1 MNKKVLTLCAGFLL
15 AGSLTAVAQYCPT
28 NGEVPYRTHQVKAAT
43 LDETF
48 SDVKKINENY
58 YYQLQVNPN
67 SLKGVNAK
75 EDGNYVLTVERDYST
90 GKLYLTAQK
99 ITDATL
105 THSLWQI
112 KANGREVNGRL
123 YSFVNKETG
132 YELTFDHYNAIQM
145 NGSDDVVFP
154 TSLTT
159 DEDKKFANNYEW
171 TYENKGI
178 LSGCN
183 EWWSLYTTED
193 NGKTALPYRPLM
205 SYYHN
210 SDSVMVLKAVESTS
224 QFADRTY
231 KTDAGNRN
239 DLLNGLRDGGLN
251 GTADKGYA
259 IVAVKE
265 SRANAEHYITEMN
278 WALQVKPVVAGA
290 KVLNAAEINTMVDAD
305 NSWLKFDDISTY
317 DAWSEANDKAEGF
330 AGKETKFTVCKPGT
344 NEPMTLYSNPF
355 DNTFKAIQSADET
368 LRRTSD
374 SKFAGY
380 DVLLETAK
388 PTLEAEDGSKAFGYL
403 YVSEYPYE
411 GKAFQG
417 IYNGLKVEVAP
428 YRHLNADK
436 DGAVTVNQYDSKADY
451 TGMNKSK
458 KDALQARYHWKITY
472 YATNDSVVFEP
483 LNASRMSQADA
494 TAGKKFWETDLV
506 TGTPDGEDYYL
517 NTVNAAVL
525 HSVADGSTSGKKWGN
540 SLTEKAAGV
549 PVALYAMNF
558 GQPGADE
565 LNYLTVGYGSGV
577 TLDGENFVEASESD
591 FAAVKKTEEGN
602 PAYVTNGT
610 NDYQSAMELVIRF
623 DNEYTPLQRA
633 TVENG
638 LYFMNLST
646 SKHSIAQTE
655 SREDGAYVV
664 ADMKGHVVYDVL
676 EAGEQDFTHMPATQW
691 VVEQQPC
698 EIIDGEGNV
707 NYNKYPIVRINNR
720 EFGNHVINNAVF
732 EGQLYTAGDG
742 KLFTIDHRHYSR
754 PAIAQTVDHHS
765 WFWFNCADTVTFTA
779 VDPQTT
785 LGYFNATEDVLRN
798 NTYQFQHMMNMGLGS
813 YLGINDEDNILKLID
828 GASDN
833 TEFELF
839 RAEGWHAEEDSIETV
854 VGGELQKIGLG
865 TYHFNYRDSMSYGYP
880 SVQANVQ
887 RLSKTFYKIKLKD
900 ANLIDN
906 DHKFVAINNQ
916 HKYVVAKESEIEN
929 PENNLTY
936 AIVSLK
942 ENNCLDGTHG
952 YAIINQPQFTIVNAT
967 KDELAKG
974 GFRLDYDEKEGYP
987 KDEYGYPI
995 VRYYKDVDGNKAYE
1009 AGKDVVV
1016 MQYTSNYP
1024 QTGKLIAEDISA
1036 DAKIADLCETTTT
1049 VFALVNVNRPLY
1061 KTLDDALVNN
1071 DEQVINIYSTKGGAS
1086 LFEDSSSKEAKR
1098 WSMNYLGSE
1107 TVNNLAENKGFY
1119 VDKVAASSAVMPQY
1133 LLAVAAD
1140 SVPAYT
1146 FCNEKG
1152 NGEHGINPTCDHA
1165 VAYPGY
1171 VEGRFLINYTD
1182 SINAAAIDKV
1192 TNADKYKW
1200 DNYTRLGF
1208 VEAVHRGDTLFVLT
1222 NGRTLESLK
1231 MEAKDGSGSYI
1242 CPDSLAKDQEGKIY
1256 TAVVLDGK
1264 HNNAVFSFRETG
1276 EGDSFLLES
1285 NAEGISG
1292 VGTFEGAWVK
1302 LQNEVPVLA
1311 TFYNENGNHNTGDN
1325 TDVATNGVGVSSM
1338 DEVLN
1343 QAAIFSFETLNKDA
1357 SATANEE
1364 IAAGT
1369 VTVVA
1374 TDGGVIV
1381 KGAEGKNVIVSTILG
1396 KVVANETVNSD
1407 NETIAA
1413 PAGIVVVSVDGESF
1427 KVAVK

>member
-1 MNKKVLTLCAGFLL
+1 MD
-15 AGSLTAVAQYCPT
+15 
-28 NGEVPYRTHQVKAAT
+28 AA
-43 LDETF
+43 TF
-48 SDVKKINENY
+48 SDVKKINQEY
-58 YYQLQVNPN
+58 YYQLEVDPQTLGW
-67 SLKGVNAK
+67 SEDDAK
-75 EDGNYVLTVERDYST
+75 KAPTFVLVVERDYST
-90 GKLYLTAQK
+90 GKLYLTAQDVTK
-99 ITDATL
+99 ATL

-112 KANGREVNGRL
+112 KVTDRSANGRV
-123 YSFVNKETG
+123 YTYVNKETD
-132 YELTFDHYNAIQM
+132 YALTFDHTNALQ
-145 NGSDDVVFP
+145 
-154 TSLTT
+154 
-159 DEDKKFANNYEW
+159 ANPESSGADIIIPANYEQNGKNNANVDW
-171 TYENKGI
+171 TYENKG
-178 LSGCN
+178 LMDGCN
-183 EWWSLYTTED
+183 DHWAWYTTED
-193 NGKTALPYRPLM
+193 NGVKTLEFKKIY
-205 SYYHN
+205 SYFHN
-210 SDSVMVLKAVESTS
+210 GTDSVMALRAIRKDVNIDDISKSVYAERAVKGLSDS
-224 QFADRTY
+224 
-231 KTDAGNRN
+231 
-239 DLLNGLRDGGLN
+239 NGLDGT
-251 GTADKGYA
+251 GTNGYA
-259 IVAVKE
+259 IVAVKD
-265 SRANAEHYITEMN
+265 SKANAQDWLENVDKTLRIR
-278 WALQVKPVVAGA
+278 PVVAGA
-290 KVLNAAEINTMVDAD
+290 KVLNAAEINTMIDAD
-305 NSWLKFDDISTY
+305 GSWLKFTDISDY
-317 DAWSEANDKAEGF
+317 DAWGEADDKANGF
-330 AGKETKFTVCKPGT
+330 AGKETKFTVLKPGT
-344 NEPMTLYSNPF
+344 NEPLNIVEGTNPF
-355 DNTFKAIQSADET
+355 AGKLVAEPSEYTNLARDKWAETGSISKGGNPYAGYDILLRTADPTLTSADESQK
-368 LRRTSD
+368 L
-374 SKFAGY
+374 Y
-380 DVLLETAK
+380 D
-388 PTLEAEDGSKAFGYL
+388 YL
-403 YVSEYPYE
+403 YVSEHNYE
-411 GKAFQG
+411 GTSG
-417 IYNGLKVEVAP
+417 PNYNGLQVTLAP
-428 YRHLNADK
+428 YSYIK
-436 DGAVTVNQYDSKADY
+436 SGAGTSDAVREVLESHKARA
-451 TGMNKSK
+451 GQKSP
-458 KDALQARYHWKITY
+458 DALEARYHWKATY
-472 YATNDSVVFEP
+472 YATNDSLVLEP
-483 LNASRMSQADA
+483 LNASRMNGKEMDENLPFEKTHLA
-494 TAGKKFWETDLV
+494 TAWSQ
-506 TGTPDGEDYYL
+506 YWL
-517 NTVNAAVL
+517 NTVNAAENYDGTNDTEEGNK
-525 HSVADGSTSGKKWGN
+525 ADAAHKN
-540 SLTEKAAGV
+540 SMYEKAAGV
-549 PVALYAMNF
+549 PVALYAMNNSSV
-558 GQPGADE
+558 GDIDY
-565 LNYLTVGYGSGV
+565 LLTVGSGQGL
-577 TLDGENFVEASESD
+577 TSPANDTY
-591 FAAVKKTEEGN
+591 AANCKGDGN
-602 PAYVTNGT
+602 PAYVTDGDENKT
-610 NDYQSAMELVIRF
+610 AYQSRQMLRLTF

-633 TVENG
+633 TVESG
-638 LYFMNLST
+638 LYFMNLNT

-698 EIIDGEGNV
+698 LEGDDV
-707 NYNKYPIVRINNR
+707 NNNDNPVVKIFNR
-720 EFGNHVINNAVF
+720 EFGSHVLDNPVF

-742 KLFTIDHRHYSR
+742 KLFTIDHRNYSR
-754 PAIAQTVDHHS
+754 PTIAQTVDHHS
-765 WFWFNCADTVTFTA
+765 WFKFNCADTVAFTA

-828 GASDN
+828 TASDN

-839 RAEGWHAEEDSIETV
+839 RAEGWYPEQDSTESIV
-854 VGGELQKIGLG
+854 NGELKKVPLE
-865 TYHFNYRDSMSYGYP
+865 TYHFNYRDSMPYGYP

-974 GFRLDYDEKEGYP
+974 GFYLDYDGEKGWP
-987 KDEYGYPI
+987 RDEYGNPI
-995 VRYYKDVDGNKAYE
+995 VRYYKNLDNV
-1009 AGKDVVV
+1009 AGYDASKDAVV

-1061 KTLDDALVNN
+1061 KTLDETLVNN
-1071 DEQVINIYSTKGGAS
+1071 PEQVINIYSTKGGAS
-1086 LFEDSSSKEAKR
+1086 LFEDSSSKEAQR

-1208 VEAVHRGDTLFVLT
+1208 AEAVHRGDSLYVLT

-1231 MEAKDGSGSYI
+1231 MEAKDGSGMYI
-1242 CPDSLAKDQEGKIY
+1242 CPDSLAKEQEGKIY
-1256 TAVVLDGK
+1256 TIVALDGK

-1357 SATANEE
+1357 SLTANEE